1 MEKFLKNLYKKFLI
15 FERNHFISDAK
26 LWVGVGKLKINKKI
40 LKELY
45 ENYEKIPFLEFLSD
59 LKDIIYSKNVFD
71 FIIKDTEEDWTL
83 WLYLKFLEKEKIIK
97 VKKDGKVSL
106 LKKEI
111 QEVIP
116 KPKTEKEIKRKI
128 EKKLKTKIK
137 SKEPIINVFK
147 NFQFFRVKAKWDQM
161 PISQSSAVF
170 LVKKI
175 LEKLPLKGKFLFV
188 GDDDFI
194 SVILSIV
201 DPKIESFVIDTDE
214 ELLSFIDNLA
224 LRFNLK
230 IKTKK
235 VDVSKKEFLGENF
248 IGFLTNPVYTEEG
261 IKEFMKFGKDQL
273 GEDGGIAFLE
283 LGEGAIGNRRL
294 FLQDFFTKN
303 NLIIKELIQNKI
315 YYPHIMIH
323 KEDKEIFKRLSLM
336 IDKKIIKK
344 SPKLGAD
351 LYIFKYLPSRPKR
364 VKFKKPFY
372 AYI

>member
-15 FERNHFISDAK
+15 FERNRFVSDAK
-26 LWVGVGKLKINKKI
+26 IWVGVGKLKVNKKI

-45 ENYEKIPFLEFLSD
+45 EKYEKIPFLEFLSD

-116 KPKTEKEIKRKI
+116 KQKTEKEIKRKI
-128 EKKLKTKIK
+128 ERELKIK
-137 SKEPIINVFK
+137 IRAKEPIINIFK
-147 NFQFFRVKAKWDQM
+147 KFRAFKVKAKWDQM

-175 LEKLPLKGKFLFV
+175 LEKLPLKGKFLFI

-201 DPKIESFVIDTDE
+201 DSKIESLVIDVDE

-235 VDVSKKEFLGENF
+235 INISKKKLLGENF

-261 IKEFMKFGKDQL
+261 IKESVKFGKNQL
-273 GEDGGIAFLE
+273 GRDGGIVFLE

-294 FLQDFFTKN
+294 FLQDFFSKN
-303 NLIIKELIQNKI
+303 NLIIEELIQNKI
-315 YYPHIMIH
+315 YY
-323 KEDKEIFKRLSLM
+323 LS
-336 IDKKIIKK
+336 
-344 SPKLGAD
+344 
-351 LYIFKYLPSRPKR
+351 
-364 VKFKKPFY
+364 
-372 AYI
+372 